1 MDLFEPIGE
10 ALVVNGITDEIS
22 EIQLYLLMDKL
33 YFVIVVIAL
42 VLSLYYK

>member
-10 ALVVNGITDEIS
+10 PLVINGITDEIS

-33 YFVIVVIAL
+33 YFVIVVIIL
-42 VLSLYYK
+42 ILSIYYK